1 MVFETLRQLQ
11 RFVSIDDT
19 ISDLFHIRA
28 TKPKGED
35 RPDMAGDR
43 RTRHYSFSDV
53 NWTMPSHN

>member
-35 RPDMAGDR
+35 RPDMTGER
-43 RTRHYSFSDV
+43 RARHTVAFP
-53 NWTMPSHN
+53 TLT